1 MKYQINQNEDSM
13 IKKLQSNVY
22 HINPFVY
29 NWLKNYNDTF
39 KMLLDPVNLDKLIN
53 IANLKELQKEYW
65 VDIIRATLVLSG
77 FGCKDVYVFGSV
89 ARAEADKDSDLDLAI
104 EGCPVG
110 KFLKMYGKVI
120 DVIEHDI
127 NLINLDKKQDKFV
140 KYLRDMKEGELIRV
154 TKRRSEY

>member
-1 MKYQINQNEDSM
+1 M
-13 IKKLQSNVY
+13 V
-22 HINPFVY
+22 
-29 NWLKNYNDTF
+29 
-39 KMLLDPVNLDKLIN
+39 LDPVNLDKLID

-65 VDIIRATLVLSG
+65 VDIIRATFVLSG

-89 ARAEADKDSDLDLAI
+89 ARVEADKDSDLDLAI

-110 KFLKMYGKVI
+110 KFLKMYGKII

-127 NLINLDKKQDKFV
+127 NLINLDKIQDKFV
-140 KYLRDMKEGELIRV
+140 KYIRDMKKGELIRV